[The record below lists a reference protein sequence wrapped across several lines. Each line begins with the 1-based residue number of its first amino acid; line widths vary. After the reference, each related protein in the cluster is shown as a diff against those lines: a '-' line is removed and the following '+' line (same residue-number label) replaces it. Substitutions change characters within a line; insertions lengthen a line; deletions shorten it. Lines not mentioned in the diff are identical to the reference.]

1 VQRQDRL
8 MLQVG
13 DIVGRTRG
21 YLRPALD
28 GSRGPGL
35 VRRLVTDHT
44 VLVRWDEDGW
54 EELCGPRNLVRLHF
68 PPNPHTDLCHHE
80 RPSPACR
87 VLADWLREQGYPGCA
102 VRVLSSP
109 ARRAP
114 VLAAVARRGREGML
128 LAAACGYVAPQA
140 VILGIDHGAPDGGC
154 VAVFRLE
161 NGQIVMTGQVQRTR
175 ILGAER
181 AEDGSGRPIT
191 LEFTYQDEPPDD
203 RPRMEA
209 ARRVP
214 PPGSLGAE
222 IRQFAQTLVRQ
233 LEPEF
238 GRVVERAREAAE
250 ALARIPADRV
260 YPPIQFSEFISMRSS
275 YAARITELRRP
286 APRPRQRPRM
296 GPPPPREWWRRR

>member
-1 VQRQDRL
+1 MIQI
-8 MLQVG
+8 G
-13 DIVGRTRG
+13 DIVGRTPG
-21 YLRPALD
+21 YLRRHP
-28 GSRGPGL
+28 GVRGGPG
-35 VRRLVTDHT
+35 R
-44 VLVRWDEDGW
+44 VLRPNSWYGLTHVVWEKDGWDE
-54 EELCGPRNLVRLHF
+54 LCKPHNLRLLHY

-140 VILGIDHGAPDGGC
+140 VLLGVDHGAPDGGN

-161 NGQIVMTGQVQRTR
+161 NGQIVMTGQVQRVR
-175 ILGAER
+175 ILGTER
-181 AEDGSGRPIT
+181 AEDGSGRPVS
-191 LEFTYQDEPPDD
+191 LEFTYQDEPHNDLTWA
-203 RPRMEA
+203 EA

-214 PPGSLGAE
+214 PAGSLGAE

-233 LEPEF
+233 LEPQF
-238 GRVVERAREAAE
+238 ERIAETAREAGA

-260 YPPIQFSEFISMRSS
+260 YPPIQFSEFITSGSS
-275 YAARITELRRP
+275 YAARVSQLQRPAHRRP
-286 APRPRQRPRM
+286 RR
-296 GPPPPREWWRRR
+296 GPPPPREWWRR